1 MFKNNVV
8 ISIKVGQNF
17 LPDNESI
24 VQMPFGT
31 EYSVLIKNLN
41 NKPVNIKMFI
51 DGKLN
56 GIEKGFLVKEKES
69 ITINSFLD
77 PSFRSLNNTCNALK
91 FVNKSPELNSRRVEN
106 IEDSLLRFEV
116 EMLEEIPNSLS
127 AKDFKDFLK
136 EIKPYD
142 MHEKPQGTR
151 DSKPFGRE
159 DIYPGVDRMP
169 LGRKPSFPGIDRMK
183 EYPFLQK
190 DKSDLNEHPFLYQV
204 GDLNSTNI
212 FHNQPMELFSS
223 NVSMEGLTVPGKKV
237 EQSQLEIMNIIK
249 YKVKESICFVF
260 KLVETHEV
268 IIENKEK
275 KTCSVCNKK
284 YKSKYNY
291 CPIDGSYLN

>member
-17 LPDNESI
+17 LQDIESI
-24 VQMPFGT
+24 VQIPFGT

-41 NKPVNIKMFI
+41 NKPINVKMFI

-69 ITINSFLD
+69 ISINSFLD

-91 FVNKSPELNSRRVEN
+91 FINKSPELNSRRTEN

-116 EMLEEIPNSLS
+116 ELLEEIHNNLS

-136 EIKPYD
+136 DMKPYD

-151 DSKPFGRE
+151 DSKPFGLE
-159 DIYPGVDRMP
+159 PYY
-169 LGRKPSFPGIDRMK
+169 PGIDTIK
-183 EYPFLQK
+183 EHPLLRK
-190 DKSDLNEHPFLYQV
+190 NKSDLNEHPFLYQV

-212 FHNQPMELFSS
+212 FNKQPMELFSN
-223 NVSMEGLTVPGKKV
+223 NVSLEGITVPGKKV
-237 EQSQLEIMNIIK
+237 EQSQLEIINLIK

-260 KLVETHEV
+260 KLVGTNEV
-268 IIENKEK
+268 IIEKKEK
-275 KTCSVCNKK
+275 KTCVVCNKK
-284 YKSKYNY
+284 YKPRYNY